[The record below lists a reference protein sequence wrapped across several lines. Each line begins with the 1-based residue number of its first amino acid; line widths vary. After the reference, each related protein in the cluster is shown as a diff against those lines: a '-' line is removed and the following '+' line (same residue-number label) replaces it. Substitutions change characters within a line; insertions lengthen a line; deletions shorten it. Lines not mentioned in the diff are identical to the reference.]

1 MLTEKLAE
9 YAHEAWSGWMRYLF
23 SVSTVNSD
31 GSVTIP
37 ASMARRWT
45 RQMNTPYQMLS
56 SSKQRSDIV
65 EAEKMLEIMSGD
77 NGLDS
82 NQTIVACDSLK
93 GTG

>member
-1 MLTEKLAE
+1 MFTEKLAE

-23 SVSTVNSD
+23 SMSTVNSD

-37 ASMARRWT
+37 ASLVERWT

-56 SSKQRSDIV
+56 SSEQRSDIV

-82 NQTIVACDSLK
+82 N
-93 GTG
+93 

>member
-1 MLTEKLAE
+1 MFTEKLAE

-56 SSKQRSDIV
+56 SSEQHSDIV

-82 NQTIVACDSLK
+82 NQIIVASDSLK